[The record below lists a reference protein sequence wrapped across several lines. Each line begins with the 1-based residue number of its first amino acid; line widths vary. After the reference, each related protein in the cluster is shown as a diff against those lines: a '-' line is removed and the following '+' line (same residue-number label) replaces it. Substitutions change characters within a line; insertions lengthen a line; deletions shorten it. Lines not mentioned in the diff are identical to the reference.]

1 MSRSKEPSWE
11 DDGPED
17 DAKQFP
23 VDDLRTVAAPSE
35 HDDGQLQTMFFTV
48 SNPPGTVAVTASADG
63 RPVRVDLA
71 PHANQMT
78 ESQLGEEISLIARL
92 ASQNAR
98 AGQHLLATS
107 MMEQLGHDRAST
119 RAYVEHELGLPSPET
134 VLADKASVFAARY
147 ADPD

>member
-1 MSRSKEPSWE
+1 MSRSEDSSWE
-11 DDGPED
+11 DDGPEND
-17 DAKQFP
+17 SEESP
-23 VDDLRTVAAPSE
+23 LDDLRPVAAPSG

-63 RPVRVDLA
+63 RPVHVDLA

-78 ESQLGEEISLIARL
+78 ESQLSEEISFIARL